1 MFIGTSEYIV
11 WQTGLRHNT
20 SPDLVHNA
28 QLRYSEIFP
37 SVDNIASSDERISNT
52 FEKPSFGMAAYR
64 LIYTG
69 N

>member
-37 SVDNIASSDERISNT
+37 SVDNIASSDERI
-52 FEKPSFGMAAYR
+52 
-64 LIYTG
+64 
-69 N
+69 